1 MCLYMFYAR
10 LYEKLRSRARAEK
23 VSFWDAIDTE
33 TPAIGFSEVLD
44 FTTDFGLSELA
55 SKHAMQRIWRT
66 VVREPLQDVCF
77 KTRINLD
84 QFEELLVVLA
94 DHMYHSPR
102 WNLMSRVARVKRLI
116 EVLGLESPKV
126 IKAKLFDGYRDNH
139 LSKYD
144 ELHDFEEVYH
154 RHVLLA
160 LPSTPVIPLSH
171 ERRVRYL
178 EDGPIL
184 HLF

>member
-144 ELHDFEEVYH
+144 ELHDFG
-154 RHVLLA
+154 
-160 LPSTPVIPLSH
+160 
-171 ERRVRYL
+171 RRWQ
-178 EDGPIL
+178 G
-184 HLF
+184 